1 MKRILLSSFFIL
13 IFTFISLGI
22 AEWESVNP
30 AIYPGRTSIEGTYKC
45 SARKLAD
52 GKKVKP
58 PQITGLLVFT
68 EKYRQLNLSWTDDN
82 GKLVSVSCIAE
93 YTIDDK
99 LYTEKNMFYCMTN
112 ETDGSTYDMSD
123 LSASSEVTA
132 KDGKISFK
140 LPLHDKPLI
149 TVTRDHLVVK
159 GQEYTDY
166 WKKVE

>member
-1 MKRILLSSFFIL
+1 
-13 IFTFISLGI
+13 
-22 AEWESVNP
+22 
-30 AIYPGRTSIEGTYKC
+30 
-45 SARKLAD
+45 
-52 GKKVKP
+52 
-58 PQITGLLVFT
+58 
-68 EKYRQLNLSWTDDN
+68 
-82 GKLVSVSCIAE
+82 
-93 YTIDDK
+93 
-99 LYTEKNMFYCMTN
+99 MFYCMTN

>member
-1 MKRILLSSFFIL
+1 
-13 IFTFISLGI
+13 LGI
-22 AEWESVNP
+22 AERESVNH
-30 AIYPGRTSIEGTYKC
+30 AVYPVRNNIEGTYKF

-52 GKKVKP
+52 GTKIKP
-58 PQITGLLVFT
+58 PQVTGLLVFT

-82 GKLVSVSCIAE
+82 GKIVSVSCIAE
-93 YTIDDK
+93 YTLDDK
-99 LYTEKNMFYCMTN
+99 QYTEKNMFYCLTN
-112 ETDGSTYDMSD
+112 ETEGSTYDLSD
-123 LSASSEVTA
+123 ISASSEVTA

>member
-1 MKRILLSSFFIL
+1 MKRTLWSSFFIL

-22 AEWESVNP
+22 AKREILNP
-30 AIYPGRTSIEGTYKC
+30 AVYPSRISIEGTYKF

-52 GKKVKP
+52 GTKVKP

-82 GKLVSVSCIAE
+82 GKLVSVSCITE
-93 YTIDDK
+93 YSIDDK
-99 LYTEKNMFYCMTN
+99 QYTEKNMFYCLNN
-112 ETDGSTYDMSD
+112 ESEGSTYDMSD

-132 KDGKISFK
+132 KDGKISFS
-140 LPLHDKPLI
+140 LPIHDKPLI
-149 TVTRDHLVVK
+149 TVTKDILVVK